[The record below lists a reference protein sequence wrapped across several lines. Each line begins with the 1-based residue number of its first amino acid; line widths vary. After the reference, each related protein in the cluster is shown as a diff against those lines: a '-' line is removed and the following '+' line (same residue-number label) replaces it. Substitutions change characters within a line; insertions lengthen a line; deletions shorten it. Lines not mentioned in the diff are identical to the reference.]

1 MSVEAAAADRLPWL
15 PDEPAQKRP
24 QRRGGAGG
32 LVAGVLAVLLVA
44 GGGFWMGTRS
54 VEQTPASIQPVTQ
67 PSTTVRLP
75 QALPGTK
82 AAPAPQVEP
91 MAGSPIP
98 IVEDE
103 PRVRHAAVRAAKAPK
118 PRKASAPVSKPVE
131 IAQAEASP
139 PPEPQP
145 PQPWPVREIEGA
157 SGRLVRVGA
166 FVTAHQAKRGW
177 WAITRVNPA
186 LKHLPALVVP
196 VQSLRNGHVYYRLQ
210 MGTTSQAHSA
220 VLCQRMRMIAQSC
233 VVIGA
238 GPGAGT
244 V

>member
-1 MSVEAAAADRLPWL
+1 
-15 PDEPAQKRP
+15 
-24 QRRGGAGG
+24 
-32 LVAGVLAVLLVA
+32 
-44 GGGFWMGTRS
+44 MGTRS

-67 PSTTVRLP
+67 PSTTVLLP

-82 AAPAPQVEP
+82 TAPAPQVEP

-98 IVEDE
+98 IVGDE
-103 PRVRHAAVRAAKAPK
+103 PRVRHAVVRAAKAHK
-118 PRKASAPVSKPVE
+118 PHKAPAPVSKPVE
-131 IAQAEASP
+131 IAQSEAPP